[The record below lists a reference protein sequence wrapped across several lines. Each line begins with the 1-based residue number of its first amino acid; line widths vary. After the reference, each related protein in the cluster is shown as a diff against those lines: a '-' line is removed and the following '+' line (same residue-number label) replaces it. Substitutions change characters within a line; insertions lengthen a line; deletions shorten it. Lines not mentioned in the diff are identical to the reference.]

1 MKKLLLY
8 PLRLLDGLV
17 DRLLAVAG
25 ALALVQFPQFY
36 AQYLQ
41 RLGGH
46 LDEARR
52 TVEQYVKAAS
62 SYNLTLKEYINIYLT
77 SNNKIFV
84 SSGKIINDLVERWE
98 HLQASFRAL
107 KAATPLNRWLVFLRE
122 MDPEI
127 SRQTW
132 FNFTPGIPTTTEA
145 LVYALIGL
153 LAAWGIYQGVKSLFR
168 LIFRLIFRRKPT
180 SPGQFPGKPGIPA

>member
-1 MKKLLLY
+1 
-8 PLRLLDGLV
+8 V
-17 DRLLAVAG
+17 DRVLALAG
-25 ALALVQFPQFY
+25 ALVLVQFPQFFT
-36 AQYLQ
+36 QYMQ

-52 TVEQYVKAAS
+52 TVDQYVKAAA
-62 SYNLTLKEYINIYLT
+62 SYNMTLKEYINIHLT

-84 SSGKIINDLVERWE
+84 SSGKIINGLVERWE

-107 KAATPLNRWLVFLRE
+107 KSATPLNRWLVFLRE

-132 FNFTPGIPTTTEA
+132 SNFTPGIPTTWEA
-145 LVYALIGL
+145 AVYSLVGL
-153 LAAWGIYQGVKSLFR
+153 LAAWGVYQGIKSLIRLFFR
-168 LIFRLIFRRKPT
+168 KKP
-180 SPGQFPGKPGIPA
+180 SSSAQLPGKSGLPV